1 MVVVAVIGAGM
12 MGARIAGELAYHGH
26 RVKIY
31 DKNPACLNKVHD
43 ILNTDTKQLREDG
56 LITQAQF
63 LGQVFCM
70 SILEEVVRDAEFIVE
85 AVVEDLEIKR
95 ELFHDISQ
103 SCKSDALIAS
113 NTMCLDINDINSKTS
128 HKERT
133 LGLRFLF
140 PVYYVPEVEICP
152 AKVTSSEVIERVR
165 KMLEKMGKTMF
176 FRSGLQPLVLSE
188 EAREARKKARQ
199 EEMLQSCGV
208 GAFVNRR
215 IPSLK
220 LEYNNDKEKMQKED
234 SSIPSNFDHECAICM
249 ERVRDCLLQPC
260 HHMVTCFPCG
270 KMLQDRRD
278 ACPICRKDI
287 DHTIRVFHT

>member
-1 MVVVAVIGAGM
+1 MVVVAVVGAGM
-12 MGARIAGELAYHGH
+12 MGIRIAGELAYHGH

-31 DKNPACLNKVHD
+31 DKNSASLNKVRD
-43 ILNTDTKQLREDG
+43 ILNSDTKELREDG

-70 SILEEVVRDAEFIVE
+70 SILEEAVRDAEFIIE
-85 AVVEDLEIKR
+85 AVVENLEIKQ
-95 ELFHDISQ
+95 ELFHEISQ
-103 SCKSDALIAS
+103 SCKTDSVIAS
-113 NTMCLDINDINSKTS
+113 NTMCLDVNDINSKTS

-152 AKVTSSEVIERVR
+152 AKVTSSKVIEKVR
-165 KMLEKMGKTMF
+165 KTLEKMGKTMF

-188 EAREARKKARQ
+188 EEREDRKKARQ
-199 EEMLQSCGV
+199 EEMLQSCGN
-208 GAFVNRR
+208 GAFLNRR
-215 IPSLK
+215 VPTLK
-220 LEYNNDKEKMQKED
+220 VKYNDDMEKMEKEEAG
-234 SSIPSNFDHECAICM
+234 IPNDFDHECAICM

-287 DHTIRVFHT
+287 DHTIKVFHT